1 MDIHLNFYSILG
13 IYFLKIINFNMKN
26 SEKLIKLLSRFVE
39 NGIISSQDLK
49 REFDSQMKFNKD
61 KLIDKFQLVS
71 REEFNV
77 LKQMVQKQDKIIKQ
91 ILKKKSKKAKK
102 L

>member
-1 MDIHLNFYSILG
+1 
-13 IYFLKIINFNMKN
+13 MKN
-26 SEKLIKLLSRFVE
+26 SEKLIKLFSRFVE

>member
-77 LKQMVQKQDKIIKQ
+77 LKQMVQKQDKMIKQ

>member
-1 MDIHLNFYSILG
+1 
-13 IYFLKIINFNMKN
+13 MKN

-77 LKQMVQKQDKIIKQ
+77 LKQMVQKQDKMIKQ
-91 ILKKKSKKAKK
+91 ILKKI
-102 L
+102 

>member
-1 MDIHLNFYSILG
+1 
-13 IYFLKIINFNMKN
+13 MKN

-77 LKQMVQKQDKIIKQ
+77 LKQMVQKQDKMIKQ
-91 ILKKKSKKAKK
+91 ILKKKKI
-102 L
+102 

>member
-1 MDIHLNFYSILG
+1 
-13 IYFLKIINFNMKN
+13 MKN

-77 LKQMVQKQDKIIKQ
+77 LKQMVQKQDKMIKQ

-102 L
+102 P

>member
-1 MDIHLNFYSILG
+1 
-13 IYFLKIINFNMKN
+13 MKN

-77 LKQMVQKQDKIIKQ
+77 LKQMVQKQDKMIKQ

>member
-1 MDIHLNFYSILG
+1 
-13 IYFLKIINFNMKN
+13 MKN

-77 LKQMVQKQDKIIKQ
+77 LKQMVQKQDKMIKQ
-91 ILKKKSKKAKK
+91 ILKKSKKAKK

>member
-1 MDIHLNFYSILG
+1 
-13 IYFLKIINFNMKN
+13 MKN

-77 LKQMVQKQDKIIKQ
+77 LKQMVQKQDKMIKQ
-91 ILKKKSKKAKK
+91 ILKKNLKRQRNFN

>member
-1 MDIHLNFYSILG
+1 
-13 IYFLKIINFNMKN
+13 MKN